1 MKGRFRHSTT
11 KFGVCFEA
19 VCVLCQYKLENDRPL
34 FDVLVEDIFADEE
47 ESVPEEVAEVEI
59 ELYSDFEDENSD
71 NNHGVGDE
79 LEQADDGNGDEEEE
93 QDERMTFI
101 SIYSKK

>member
-1 MKGRFRHSTT
+1 MEGRFRHSTT

-79 LEQADDGNGDEEEE
+79 LEQAGGNGDEEEE